1 METKI
6 KIVIINHAFQM
17 EYYSRRWKLFAESYP
32 NVDVTLL
39 TFDKHEWYN
48 SKSYTFGKSF
58 SLKGKNIDDKN
69 FHVRTFRVRRLKY
82 RGYSSPDFKS
92 ILLSIFP
99 DFIYV
104 ISGHHGYETVKVLKI
119 RNKYLPKT
127 KVAAFSMRGPALT
140 LRVKHNKCNFVK
152 WIGRRVLYCV
162 LKRQQNYV
170 YRNID
175 AMFCHYP
182 DAVRCFKEEGLEKPI
197 YMQTQVGVN
206 EEWFHE
212 DLVARLQI
220 REKYNIDS
228 DTYVFGSATRFTADK
243 GVDIILEALPKEG
256 NWKYLMMG
264 SGSDEDID
272 RLRSIIKK
280 RGLQDKVII
289 TGFIDWIEMGKYWNA
304 VDCAIHVPLTTPNWE
319 ETFSLAAI
327 QPQITKKPIIGDTSG
342 SVPYQVGFKEMI
354 VPENDIRALNK
365 KIIWVLNNKAAA
377 AEIGLKMYERT
388 KKSFEI
394 QHLNNLFYDT
404 ITEDILQGKY
414 DISKMDMANYNV
426 IG

>member
-1 METKI
+1 MKEKF

-17 EYYSRRWKLFAESYP
+17 EYYSRRWKLFAESHP

-39 TFDKHEWYN
+39 TFDKHEWYH

-69 FHVRTFRVRRLKY
+69 FHVRTFRVKRVKY

-92 ILLSIFP
+92 ILLSINP

-104 ISGHHGYETVKVLKI
+104 ISGHHGYETVEILRI

-140 LRVKHNKCNFVK
+140 LRIKHNKCNLAK
-152 WIGRRVLYCV
+152 WIGRRILYCI

-170 YRNID
+170 YKNID

-182 DAVRCFKEEGLEKPI
+182 DAVQCFKEEGLEKPI

-212 DLVARLQI
+212 DSMARIQI
-220 REKYNIDS
+220 REKYNIAA
-228 DTYVFGSATRFTADK
+228 DTYVFGSATRFTTDK
-243 GVDIILEALPKEG
+243 GVDIILEALPQEG

-264 SGSDEDID
+264 SGSEEETD
-272 RLRSIIKK
+272 RLKTIIKK
-280 RGLQDKVII
+280 RGLKDKVII

-304 VDCAIHVPLTTPNWE
+304 VDCAIHVPLTTPDWE

-342 SVPYQVGFKEMI
+342 SIPYQVGFKEMI
-354 VPENDIRALNK
+354 VPENDVQALNK
-365 KIIWVLNNKAAA
+365 KILWVLNHKEEAAK
-377 AEIGLKMYERT
+377 IGLKMYERT
-388 KKSFEI
+388 KQSFEI
-394 QHLNNLFYDT
+394 QHLNKLFYDT
-404 ITEDILQGKY
+404 VSEDILQGKY
-414 DISKMDMANYNV
+414 DIGKMDMVSYKA
-426 IG
+426 